1 QSAELESKEAPSP
14 FLGIDIEL
22 AAESSAHFR
31 RDHPHLILWQ
41 LEHLSEIALK
51 HVWNLR
57 GGPDGKLLVGGEIVG
72 YNPARLDGNRR
83 YALRHEALF
92 DNFIGFFESLG

>member
-14 FLGIDIEL
+14 FRGVDMEL

-51 HVWNLR
+51 HVRNLCGR
-57 GGPDGKLLVGGEIVG
+57 PDGKLLVGGEIVG
-72 YNPARLDGNRR
+72 YNTARLEGNRR
-83 YALRHEALF
+83 WALMHEPLPH
-92 DNFIGFFESLG
+92 DLVCIFEC